1 MGMWKVPW
9 LSKES
14 SDTSVRLMVIGF
26 RDSGISSI
34 VYEESMTS
42 LRSLVIDNNR
52 LSGEEERD
60 DHALN
65 DQY

>member
-1 MGMWKVPW
+1 
-9 LSKES
+9 
-14 SDTSVRLMVIGF
+14 
-26 RDSGISSI
+26 
-34 VYEESMTS
+34 MTS

-52 LSGEEERD
+52 LSGEEARD

>member
-1 MGMWKVPW
+1 
-9 LSKES
+9 
-14 SDTSVRLMVIGF
+14 
-26 RDSGISSI
+26 
-34 VYEESMTS
+34 MTF

-65 DQY
+65 GQY

>member
-1 MGMWKVPW
+1 
-9 LSKES
+9 
-14 SDTSVRLMVIGF
+14 
-26 RDSGISSI
+26 
-34 VYEESMTS
+34 MTS

-52 LSGEEERD
+52 LSSEEKRD

>member
-1 MGMWKVPW
+1 MSW
-9 LSKES
+9 LSKEF

-26 RDSGISSI
+26 LDSGISSI

-42 LRSLVIDNNR
+42 LRCSLVIGNNR

-60 DHALN
+60 DHSLN